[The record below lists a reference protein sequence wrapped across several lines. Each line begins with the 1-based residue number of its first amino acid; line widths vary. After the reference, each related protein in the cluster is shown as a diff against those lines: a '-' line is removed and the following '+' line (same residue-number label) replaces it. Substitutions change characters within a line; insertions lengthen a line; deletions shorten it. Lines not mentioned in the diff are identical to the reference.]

1 MASLQHTITRVGA
14 DITSLQEMKTTTE
27 LRCSAVKSANVYRH
41 ASSHNQAGMSNL
53 HLGMGGGR
61 RQYEMVILSSASA
74 VSFRVLAVMRKKT
87 IYEMRKLLR
96 LHGTYCTNALD
107 VLFIHNGNRAKV
119 NEWKKMC
126 SRNGYSIV
134 HGLHNDTTGSGR
146 GAAALLM
153 KMSTF
158 NLTEKDLETQPSPGG
173 RIAHKK
179 VLWKD
184 MILNPVSIY
193 VPVNAD
199 ERITFRKQQ
208 IFNHKKSTR
217 FNNRRGLQLRA
228 VENPIFDVVKIN
240 DGTLGTYQNQ
250 HARPIKAIMRKKQ

>member
-1 MASLQHTITRVGA
+1 
-14 DITSLQEMKTTTE
+14 
-27 LRCSAVKSANVYRH
+27 
-41 ASSHNQAGMSNL
+41 
-53 HLGMGGGR
+53 
-61 RQYEMVILSSASA
+61 
-74 VSFRVLAVMRKKT
+74 
-87 IYEMRKLLR
+87 MRKLLR

-158 NLTEKDLETQPSPGG
+158 NLTEKDSETQPSPGG

-208 IFNHKKSTR
+208 IFNHKNSTR
-217 FNNRRGLQLRA
+217 FNNRRGFQLRA
-228 VENPIFDVVKIN
+228 GEPNIRCCKNKWRYLPKSARK
-240 DGTLGTYQNQ
+240 TNQ
-250 HARPIKAIMRKKQ
+250 SGHAKETISQRDFFIKYIATQQGQHP

>member
-1 MASLQHTITRVGA
+1 MASSV
-14 DITSLQEMKTTTE
+14 
-27 LRCSAVKSANVYRH
+27 
-41 ASSHNQAGMSNL
+41 
-53 HLGMGGGR
+53 
-61 RQYEMVILSSASA
+61 
-74 VSFRVLAVMRKKT
+74 RKKR
-87 IYEMRKLLR
+87 I
-96 LHGTYCTNALD
+96 
-107 VLFIHNGNRAKV
+107 
-119 NEWKKMC
+119 
-126 SRNGYSIV
+126 YSII

-240 DGTLGTYQNQ
+240 EGTLGTYQNQ